1 MKHVVLCIVLIVLL
15 IIAYLVGGATYK
27 VYKINKAHEAS
38 LNKG

>member
-1 MKHVVLCIVLIVLL
+1 MKRIILCVVLIVLL
-15 IIAYLVGGATYK
+15 IIAYFVGGATYK